1 MAQRLAGKRA
11 IVTGGSSGIG
21 REICRQFVAEGAAV
35 EIIGRDRARLEETR
49 AGCADPGRVRI
60 HRVDLEDLDAVQA
73 WVRGRTD
80 AGDEVHVLVN
90 SAGFYRDARSDDD
103 PRGDYTRVMRVNLE
117 AVFILTQGLIP
128 LLTAAGGGSIVNIAS
143 TLGYM
148 PVPGCSAYSAAKAGV
163 LMFTRSV
170 ALEYAGR
177 GIRCNAISPGVVRT
191 PIFEAIMSPD
201 EIRAHLA
208 RMAPAHPLGR
218 VGEPADIARAAVF
231 LASDEA
237 AWITGVNLPVDGG
250 ISLT

>member
-1 MAQRLAGKRA
+1 MTQRLAGKRA

-21 REICRQFVAEGAAV
+21 REICRLFVAEGAAV
-35 EIIGRDRARLEETR
+35 EIVGRDRARLEETR
-49 AGCADPGRVRI
+49 AGSVEPGRVRI
-60 HRVDLEDLDAVQA
+60 HTVDLADSESARKWVDGRTAAGDAV
-73 WVRGRTD
+73 
-80 AGDEVHVLVN
+80 HILVN
-90 SAGFYRDARSDDD
+90 NAGFYRSAQPGPD
-103 PRGDYTRVMRVNLE
+103 PLADYERIMKINLE
-117 AVFILTQGLIP
+117 AVFILTLGVIP
-128 LLTAAGGGSIVNIAS
+128 LMTAAGGGSIVNIAS

-170 ALEYAGR
+170 ALEQAGR

-191 PIFEAIMSPD
+191 PIFEATMSP
-201 EIRAHLA
+201 EQVREHLA

-231 LASDEA
+231 LASDDA